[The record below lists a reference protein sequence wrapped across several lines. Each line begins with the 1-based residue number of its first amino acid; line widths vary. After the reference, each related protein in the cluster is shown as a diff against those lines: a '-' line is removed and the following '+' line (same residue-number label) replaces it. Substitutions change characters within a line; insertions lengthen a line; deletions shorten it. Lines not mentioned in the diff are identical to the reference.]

1 MEKNNVAVAAANAA
15 SIVSAAIT
23 LLLASTLIPGTYR
36 IKKQLSFLE
45 LNLTL
50 NLALPNIPCHVL
62 ISNASEITI
71 KMLCL
76 NNIEPKE
83 QHFLKKKNIAN
94 LAMHRIQDKSRQ
106 RPCHEKKKENSFEFA
121 KIAVYHIIMYEFHF
135 VLA

>member
-23 LLLASTLIPGTYR
+23 LLLASTLIPGTSR

-45 LNLTL
+45 L

-83 QHFLKKKNIAN
+83 QHFLKKKNSKLSNASN
-94 LAMHRIQDKSRQ
+94 SRQ
-106 RPCHEKKKENSFEFA
+106 IQA
-121 KIAVYHIIMYEFHF
+121 KA
-135 VLA
+135 LP

>member
-1 MEKNNVAVAAANAA
+1 MEKNNAAVAAANAA

-23 LLLASTLIPGTYR
+23 LLLASTLIPGTSR

-50 NLALPNIPCHVL
+50 ILALPNIPCHVL

-76 NNIEPKE
+76 NNIEPKG
-83 QHFLKKKNIAN
+83 QRFLKKKNSKLSNASNSSQIQ
-94 LAMHRIQDKSRQ
+94 AMAL
-106 RPCHEKKKENSFEFA
+106 P
-121 KIAVYHIIMYEFHF
+121 
-135 VLA
+135 